1 MLRLLALSVALFC
14 TSATA
19 QVYRCKLPSGQMSYS
34 NQPCADPKAGAL
46 VQEQRSEADLMRE
59 REMAREMEMR
69 KMERKI
75 NAMEQAQAQQQYQ
88 QRQQPAMQTQ
98 PQQSTRETPGCR
110 MAQRDLESASG
121 SIYRN
126 NDEKR
131 SAINAA
137 IAKANA
143 ACGSKTELMQEPAR
157 ITVTPRHSTCIQTG
171 AVINC
176 N

>member
-1 MLRLLALSVALFC
+1 MLRLLALSLALVG

-19 QVYRCKLPSGQMSYS
+19 QVYRCKLPSGQTSYS
-34 NQPCADPKAGAL
+34 SQPCADPKAGAL

-59 REMAREMEMR
+59 REMVREMEMR

-75 NAMEQAQAQQQYQ
+75 NAMEQAQAQQQTQ
-88 QRQQPAMQTQ
+88 QRAQPAMQQ
-98 PQQSTRETPGCR
+98 QQQSTRETPGCR
-110 MAQRDLESASG
+110 MAQRDLDSASG

>member
-1 MLRLLALSVALFC
+1 MLRLLALSLALVG

-34 NQPCADPKAGAL
+34 NQPCADPKAGVL
-46 VQEQRSEADLMRE
+46 VQEQRSESDLVRE

-88 QRQQPAMQTQ
+88 QRQQPAMQ

-143 ACGSKTELMQEPAR
+143 ACGSRTELMQEPAR
-157 ITVTPRHSTCIQTG
+157 VTVTPRHSTCIQTG

-176 N
+176 H

>member
-34 NQPCADPKAGAL
+34 NQPCADPKAGVL

-59 REMAREMEMR
+59 REMAREMELR
-69 KMERKI
+69 KMERKL
-75 NAMEQAQAQQQYQ
+75 NAMEQAQAQQQAQ
-88 QRQQPAMQTQ
+88 QRVQPIQQ
-98 PQQSTRETPGCR
+98 QQSPRETPGCR

-143 ACGSKTELMQEPAR
+143 ACGSRTELMQEPAR
-157 ITVTPRHSTCIQTG
+157 VTVTPRHSTCIQTG

-176 N
+176 H

>member
-1 MLRLLALSVALFC
+1 MIRLLAISLVLSGA
-14 TSATA
+14 SASA
-19 QVYRCKLPSGQMSYS
+19 QVYRCKLPSGQLSYS
-34 NQPCADPKAGAL
+34 SQPCLDSNSGVL
-46 VQEQRSEADLMRE
+46 VQQQRSQDDLLRE
-59 REMAREMEMR
+59 RDMAREAEMR

-75 NAMEQAQAQQQYQ
+75 SAMEQAQAQQQAA
-88 QRQQPAMQTQ
+88 QRAQSMTQ
-98 PQQSTRETPGCR
+98 PPQRLQETPNCK

-143 ACGSKTELMQEPAR
+143 ACGSRTELMQEPAK
-157 ITVTPRHSTCIQTG
+157 IIVTPRASNCVQTG
-171 AVINC
+171 AFINC

>member
-1 MLRLLALSVALFC
+1 MIRILVLSLAMTG
-14 TSATA
+14 TSAIA
-19 QVYRCKLPSGQMSYS
+19 QVYRCKLPSGQTSYS
-34 NQPCADPKAGAL
+34 NQPCSDPKAGAL
-46 VQEQRSEADLMRE
+46 VQEQRSEVDMMRE
-59 REMAREMEMR
+59 REIARDAEMR

-75 NAMEQAQAQQQYQ
+75 SAMEQAQAQQQVAPRPQPVAPQQ
-88 QRQQPAMQTQ
+88 QRLQETQ
-98 PQQSTRETPGCR
+98 GCR

-143 ACGSKTELMQEPAR
+143 ACGSKTELMQEPAK

>member
-1 MLRLLALSVALFC
+1 MLRLLALSVALFG

-34 NQPCADPKAGAL
+34 NQPCADPKAGVL

-59 REMAREMEMR
+59 REMAREMELR
-69 KMERKI
+69 KMERKL
-75 NAMEQAQAQQQYQ
+75 NAMEQAQAQQQAQ
-88 QRQQPAMQTQ
+88 QRVQPIQQ
-98 PQQSTRETPGCR
+98 QQSPRETPGCR

-143 ACGSKTELMQEPAR
+143 ACGSRTELMQEPAR
-157 ITVTPRHSTCIQTG
+157 VTVTPRHSTCIQTG

-176 N
+176 H

>member
-34 NQPCADPKAGAL
+34 NQPCADQKAGVL

-59 REMAREMEMR
+59 REMAREMEIR

-88 QRQQPAMQTQ
+88 QRQQPAMQ

-157 ITVTPRHSTCIQTG
+157 ITVTPRNMNCVQHG
-171 AVINC
+171 AFINC
-176 N
+176 H

>member
-34 NQPCADPKAGAL
+34 NQPCADPKAGVL

-59 REMAREMEMR
+59 REMAREMELR
-69 KMERKI
+69 KMERKL
-75 NAMEQAQAQQQYQ
+75 NAMEQALAQQQAQQRVQPIQ
-88 QRQQPAMQTQ
+88 Q
-98 PQQSTRETPGCR
+98 QQSPRETPGCR

-143 ACGSKTELMQEPAR
+143 ACGSRTELMQEPAR
-157 ITVTPRHSTCIQTG
+157 VTVTPRHSTCIQTG

-176 N
+176 H